1 MRVLWFGYD
10 IKEAIDAP
18 RFHHQ
23 LIPMAVQYEYGN
35 LDVSRLL
42 KASFFCFTSVIIH
55 IITTIMQLIVK
66 GLRAKGHHTM
76 RYRERGSIICAI
88 AQNASGI
95 YANADFRKGGDV
107 AGF

>member
-1 MRVLWFGYD
+1 
-10 IKEAIDAP
+10 
-18 RFHHQ
+18 
-23 LIPMAVQYEYGN
+23 
-35 LDVSRLL
+35 
-42 KASFFCFTSVIIH
+42 
-55 IITTIMQLIVK
+55 MQLIVK